1 VSRDDLIRQ
10 PDGRPV
16 LVTGGAGF
24 IGCNI
29 ADALASQGHEV
40 LVYDA
45 LSRPGVER
53 NLAWLKERHGEQV
66 SAIIADIR
74 DEDSLARAARE
85 AKAIFHMAAQVAVT
99 TSMIDPREDFEIN
112 IRGTLHLLDA
122 LRLKGDGTPV
132 VFASTNK
139 VYGDLAD
146 LSFRL
151 EGERYVPV
159 DAGVAGH
166 GISEARPL
174 DFHTPYG
181 CSKGA
186 ADQYVLDY
194 ARSFGLRAAV
204 LRMSC
209 IYGVRQM
216 GTEDQ
221 GWVAHF
227 LIRALEGRPITLYGD
242 GYQVRD
248 ILDVSNAVEAY
259 LKAWERIDRVTGRAF
274 NLGGGPANAVSLRE
288 LLAHV
293 SGLLG
298 REVDVRFDDWRAG
311 DQRYF
316 VADSR
321 RLREELGTSAA
332 VPWKQGVANLL
343 EWLRES
349 RNLPA
354 LPSLRAGSG
363 PRGRYVPEEVGA
375 GGERPTPGSPVYS
388 ERGA

>member
-1 VSRDDLIRQ
+1 MSRSDPRDS
-10 PDGRPV
+10 RPV

-29 ADALASQGHEV
+29 ANALAERGHEV

-45 LSRPGVER
+45 LSRPGVEK

-66 SAIIADIR
+66 QAIVADVR

-85 AKAIFHMAAQVAVT
+85 VQAVFHMAAQVAVT
-99 TSMIDPREDFEIN
+99 TSMVDPREDFEIN
-112 IRGTLHLLDA
+112 IRGTLNLLA
-122 LRLKGDGTPV
+122 AVRLKGDGTPV
-132 VFASTNK
+132 IFASTNK

-146 LSFRL
+146 IDFRL
-151 EGERYVPV
+151 EGDRYVAQ
-159 DAGVAGH
+159 DGAVARA

-194 ARSFGLRAAV
+194 ARSFGMRTAV

-209 IYGVRQM
+209 IYGLRQM

-227 LIRALEGRPITLYGD
+227 LIRALEGKPITLYGD

-248 ILDVSNAVEAY
+248 ILDVANAVEAY
-259 LKAWERIDRVTGRAF
+259 LKAWERIDRVKGRAF

-288 LLAHV
+288 LLAHI
-293 SGLLG
+293 SALLG
-298 REVDVRFDDWRAG
+298 RDLDVRYSDWRAG

-316 VADSR
+316 VAD
-321 RLREELGTSAA
+321 TSEIGHALDLSPA
-332 VPWKQGVANLL
+332 VPWKEGVALL
-343 EWLRES
+343 AEWLRES
-349 RNLPA
+349 RHLPRETVQVA
-354 LPSLRAGSG
+354 VSGSG
-363 PRGRYVPEEVGA
+363 EVA
-375 GGERPTPGSPVYS
+375 H
-388 ERGA
+388 A

>member
-1 VSRDDLIRQ
+1 MSRLSPAPTDT
-10 PDGRPV
+10 RPV

-29 ADALASQGHEV
+29 ADRLAEEGHEV

-45 LSRPGVER
+45 LSRPGVEA
-53 NLAWLKERHGEQV
+53 NLAWLEERHGAQV
-66 SAIIADIR
+66 ARIVADIR
-74 DEDSLARAARE
+74 DEDELARAARE
-85 AKAIFHMAAQVAVT
+85 AKAVFHMAAQVAVT
-99 TSMIDPREDFEIN
+99 TSLADPREDFEVNLKGTIN
-112 IRGTLHLLDA
+112 LLDA
-122 LRLKGDGTPV
+122 LRLKGGRTPV

-146 LSFRL
+146 LDFGL
-151 EGERYVPV
+151 EGQRYVPR
-159 DAGVAGH
+159 DAAVAAH
-166 GISEARPL
+166 GIGEARPL

-194 ARSFGLRAAV
+194 ARSFGLPAAV
-204 LRMSC
+204 IRMSC

-227 LIRALEGRPITLYGD
+227 LIRALEERPITLYGD
-242 GYQVRD
+242 GCQVRD

-259 LKAWERIDRVTGRAF
+259 LKAWTAIDRIGGRAF

-288 LLAHV
+288 LIAYMAE
-293 SGLLG
+293 LLG
-298 REVDVRFDDWRAG
+298 REIDVRFDDWRAG

-316 VADSR
+316 VADTR
-321 RLREELGTSAA
+321 VIRQALGLAPE
-332 VPWKQGVANLL
+332 VPWREGVAMLA

-349 RNLPA
+349 RGLGRGTPA
-354 LPSLRAGSG
+354 PQQALVS
-363 PRGRYVPEEVGA
+363 
-375 GGERPTPGSPVYS
+375 
-388 ERGA
+388 

>member
-1 VSRDDLIRQ
+1 MSEASRPI
-10 PDGRPV
+10 

-29 ADALASQGHEV
+29 ANALAERGHEV
-40 LVYDA
+40 LIYDA
-45 LSRPGVER
+45 LARPGVET
-53 NLAWLKERHGEQV
+53 NLAWLQERHGDRIV
-66 SAIIADIR
+66 PIVADIR

-85 AKAIFHMAAQVAVT
+85 AQAVFHMAAQVAVT
-99 TSMIDPREDFEIN
+99 TSMVDPREDFEIN
-112 IRGTLHLLDA
+112 IRGTLNLLDA
-122 LRLKGDGTPV
+122 IRLKGDGTPV

-146 LSFRL
+146 LDFRL
-151 EGERYVPV
+151 EGDKYVAT
-159 DAGVAGH
+159 DAAVAAR
-166 GISEARPL
+166 GISERRPL

-194 ARSFGLRAAV
+194 ARSYGMRTAV

-242 GYQVRD
+242 GCQVRD
-248 ILDVSNAVEAY
+248 ILDVSNAVDAY
-259 LKAWERIDRVTGRAF
+259 LKAWERIDSIGGRAF

-288 LLAHV
+288 LLAHMA
-293 SGLLG
+293 GLLG
-298 REVDVRFDDWRAG
+298 REVEVEFADWRAG

-316 VADSR
+316 VADTAA
-321 RLREELGTSAA
+321 LREALDLSPA
-332 VPWKQGVANLL
+332 VPWRQGVANLL

-349 RNLPA
+349 RRPQGNGNPVPA
-354 LPSLRAGSG
+354 PQVEMRA
-363 PRGRYVPEEVGA
+363 
-375 GGERPTPGSPVYS
+375 
-388 ERGA
+388 